1 MNRRILLS
9 ALFAVPLLAAV
20 SSAHAGGHGGGG
32 GEKKKGGGPGFTQ
45 FPMIN
50 VFTSANGA
58 RHGSLS
64 LDMGLYSSDAKMVD
78 RIKLYMPRLRDAYI
92 SRLQGYAS
100 NLSSST
106 MVDADY
112 VETQLQTATDTVL
125 GQKGAKVLIG
135 SILLN

>member
-1 MNRRILLS
+1 MNRR
-9 ALFAVPLLAAV
+9 ALFPLVIAALALA
-20 SSAHAGGHGGGG
+20 SPALAT
-32 GEKKKGGGPGFTQ
+32 EPKKKGGGPGFTQ

-50 VFTSANGA
+50 VFTSAMGS

-64 LDMGLYSSDAKMVD
+64 LDMGLYASDPKMVD
-78 RIKLYMPRLRDAYI
+78 RIKLYMPRLKDAYI

-100 NLSSST
+100 NLNSST
-106 MVDADY
+106 LVDADY